1 MKYYEIIEE
10 KVKKLLEEN
19 NVSFSDFELSPD
31 LSVNIRDFIEK
42 YTDFTIEEQPL
53 YKKSSCFNKEENKII
68 VNVLEDEE
76 RKRFYMAY
84 ELGYALLEPKT
95 TNENTEDDIA
105 NLVHE
110 LLAKE
115 FAYSFLMP
123 EKLLKQVKEKVII
136 EERFS
141 SAEITEAVKRI
152 ITRKVAERLNVS
164 MRLLEYKMNET
175 ENIWN

>member
-1 MKYYEIIEE
+1 MKYSEIIEP
-10 KVKKLLEEN
+10 KVKQLLEEN
-19 NVSFSDFELSPD
+19 NISFSDFKLD
-31 LSVNIRDFIEK
+31 NYSVNIRDFIEK
-42 YTDFTIEEQPL
+42 HTNFTIEEKPL
-53 YKKSSCFNKEENKII
+53 YKKSSKLDKKENKII
-68 VNVLEDEE
+68 VNILEDEE
-76 RKRFYMAY
+76 RKRFYIAY
-84 ELGYALLEPKT
+84 ELGYTLLEQKT
-95 TNENTEDDIA
+95 TNENTEDEIA
-105 NLVHE
+105 ILVQE

>member
-1 MKYYEIIEE
+1 
-10 KVKKLLEEN
+10 
-19 NVSFSDFELSPD
+19 
-31 LSVNIRDFIEK
+31 
-42 YTDFTIEEQPL
+42 
-53 YKKSSCFNKEENKII
+53 
-68 VNVLEDEE
+68 
-76 RKRFYMAY
+76 MAY
-84 ELGYALLEPKT
+84 ELAYALLEKT
-95 TNENTEDDIA
+95 TNENLDEVAI
-105 NLVHE
+105 LVHE

-175 ENIWN
+175 ENIWE

>member
-1 MKYYEIIEE
+1 MKYYEIIEP
-10 KVKKLLEEN
+10 KVQQLLEKN
-19 NVSFSDFELSPD
+19 NISFSDFELD
-31 LSVNIRDFIEK
+31 NYSVSIRDFIK
-42 YTDFTIEEQPL
+42 KHTNFTIEEQPL
-53 YKKSSCFNKEENKII
+53 YKKSSKFDKEENKIV

-84 ELGYALLEPKT
+84 ELGYALLKSKT
-95 TNENTEDDIA
+95 KNENTEDEIA
-105 NLVHE
+105 ILVHE

-123 EKLLKQVKEKVII
+123 EKLLKQVKEKAII

-141 SAEITEAVKRI
+141 SAEITEAIKRI
-152 ITRKVAERLNVS
+152 IVRKMAEKLNVP
-164 MRLLEYKMNET
+164 MRLLQYRINEI

>member
-1 MKYYEIIEE
+1 MKYSEIIEE
-10 KVKKLLEEN
+10 KVKQLLEEN
-19 NVSFSDFELSPD
+19 NISFSSFELD
-31 LSVNIRDFIEK
+31 NCDVNIRGFIEK
-42 YTDFTIEEQPL
+42 HTDFTIEEQPL
-53 YKKSSCFNKEENKII
+53 YKKSSKLDKEKNKII
-68 VNVLEDEE
+68 INVLEDEE
-76 RKRFYMAY
+76 RKRFYTAY

-95 TNENTEDDIA
+95 TNENTEDEVA

-123 EKLLKQVKEKVII
+123 EKLLKNVKEKVII

-141 SAEITEAVKRI
+141 SIEITESIKRI
-152 ITRKVAERLNVS
+152 IIRKMSEKLNVPIK
-164 MRLLEYKMNET
+164 LLQYKMNET

>member
-1 MKYYEIIEE
+1 MKYSEIIEP
-10 KVKKLLEEN
+10 KVQQLLEKN
-19 NVSFSDFELSPD
+19 NISFSDFELD
-31 LSVNIRDFIEK
+31 NCSVNIRDFIEK
-42 YTDFTIEEQPL
+42 HTDFTIEEQPL
-53 YKKSSCFNKEENKII
+53 YKKSSYFNKEENKII
-68 VNVLEDEE
+68 VNILEDEG
-76 RKRFYMAY
+76 RKRFNIAY
-84 ELGYALLEPKT
+84 ELGYILLESSIV
-95 TNENTEDDIA
+95 NANVEDEVS

-123 EKLLKQVKEKVII
+123 EKLLKQIKEKVII

-164 MRLLEYKMNET
+164 MRLLEYKMNDT
-175 ENIWN
+175 EDIWR